1 MPLFSIPLDH
11 IVVDELHLLLR
22 ITDRLEK
29 GLIMAAISNDE
40 VNDSINIKFFNI
52 KVSVKLVTFFEMNT
66 LF

>member
-1 MPLFSIPLDH
+1 MPLFSMPLDH
-11 IVVDELHLLLR
+11 IVVDELHLLR

-40 VNDSINIKFFNI
+40 VNDNINIKVFNI
-52 KVSVKLVTFFEMNT
+52 KVSVKLVTFFEINT

>member
-40 VNDSINIKFFNI
+40 VNDSINFSILKCQ
-52 KVSVKLVTFFEMNT
+52 
-66 LF
+66 